1 MKQIFTAISLLFLYF
16 ILLSQVKAQNP
27 RLSEAEAPD
36 STSALIDTIDYYSKI
51 ADELDSMLG
60 LWYSKNIPYVTQ
72 YYTDKSAPTFDDSV
86 DMDSVYAAR
95 LAAIPSLI
103 PLTYNQDV
111 RRYIEMYAVRKK
123 AFFSRVLGLS
133 KIYFPLFEEVSDRL
147 DMPLELKNLA
157 IIESALN
164 PNAVSRAGAT
174 GLWQFMLPTGKM
186 YGLDV
191 NTFIDERRDPAK
203 STVAAAIYLKR
214 LHQIYDDWQLALAA
228 YNCGPGNVNKAIRRA
243 GGTGNFWDIYN
254 FLPRETRGY
263 IPAFIAATYTVH
275 YYNEHSIV
283 PVKPEFDLIST
294 DTVMIHKE
302 LHLQQVAVVMDIP
315 IEFLKKLNPQY
326 KRDIIPA
333 KSSCFPLVLP
343 HPHSIRFEE
352 MRDSI
357 HNFNYD
363 TYLSSFKVLN
373 YDDAKGGTT
382 TSVGTA
388 KNNSGKKY
396 HTVQSGESLS
406 IIARKHRT
414 TVNEIKRLNNLK
426 SNLIHKGQRLHVG
439 YFPPAKKEETK
450 PAEPE
455 VKFDS
460 TALDSNAII
469 QKLDSA
475 KCTAVDSV
483 MQNTTTENSNTR
495 VENKPKTTTHK
506 VEKGDTLWKISQKY
520 GVTVKD
526 LMEHN
531 GLKENENIL
540 VGRVLKIP
548 Q

>member
-1 MKQIFTAISLLFLYF
+1 
-16 ILLSQVKAQNP
+16 
-27 RLSEAEAPD
+27 
-36 STSALIDTIDYYSKI
+36 
-51 ADELDSMLG
+51 
-60 LWYSKNIPYVTQ
+60 
-72 YYTDKSAPTFDDSV
+72 
-86 DMDSVYAAR
+86 
-95 LAAIPSLI
+95 
-103 PLTYNQDV
+103 
-111 RRYIEMYAVRKK
+111 
-123 AFFSRVLGLS
+123 
-133 KIYFPLFEEVSDRL
+133 
-147 DMPLELKNLA
+147 
-157 IIESALN
+157 
-164 PNAVSRAGAT
+164 
-174 GLWQFMLPTGKM
+174 MLPTGKM

-315 IEFLKKLNPQY
+315 IEFLKSSILNIKRYNTCKKLLLSTGFT
-326 KRDIIPA
+326 
-333 KSSCFPLVLP
+333 SSPL
-343 HPHSIRFEE
+343 IRFEE

-414 TVNEIKRLNNLK
+414 TVNEIK
-426 SNLIHKGQRLHVG
+426 
-439 YFPPAKKEETK
+439 
-450 PAEPE
+450 
-455 VKFDS
+455 D
-460 TALDSNAII
+460 
-469 QKLDSA
+469 
-475 KCTAVDSV
+475 
-483 MQNTTTENSNTR
+483 
-495 VENKPKTTTHK
+495 
-506 VEKGDTLWKISQKY
+506 
-520 GVTVKD
+520 
-526 LMEHN
+526 
-531 GLKENENIL
+531 
-540 VGRVLKIP
+540 
-548 Q
+548 